1 MRRLGQVLP
10 NKGPYTFGA
19 KNIIYTTNFYLTLGM
34 ARKSSKKKTSG
45 NRMSKS
51 PLFFLAQQDPPELSA
66 WLLGCPGYSWVAG
79 LFLPH
84 HAPRSA
90 EDSQLCRDEEIP
102 GHSRLAPAW
111 VGVDS
116 HYFAS
121 PKREYHHPTRRY
133 HHNNCRYVQVLCDES
148 EKDTCQWWKRS
159 NIVATR
165 GTEITIMITYNTNN
179 DHPSEPIG

>member
-1 MRRLGQVLP
+1 MKLWL
-10 NKGPYTFGA
+10 KTLYTQLIF
-19 KNIIYTTNFYLTLGM
+19 T
-34 ARKSSKKKTSG
+34 
-45 NRMSKS
+45 
-51 PLFFLAQQDPPELSA
+51 
-66 WLLGCPGYSWVAG
+66 WLLGWQGNHRSKKQVETVWVKAPCFFKLTRTPQNYPPGSSG

-102 GHSRLAPAW
+102 GYSRLAPAW

-116 HYFAS
+116 HFAS

-133 HHNNCRYVQVLCDES
+133 HHNNCRYVQVLGDES
-148 EKDTCQWWKRS
+148 EKDTCQWWKRG

-165 GTEITIMITYNTNN
+165 GTEITIMITYNNNN